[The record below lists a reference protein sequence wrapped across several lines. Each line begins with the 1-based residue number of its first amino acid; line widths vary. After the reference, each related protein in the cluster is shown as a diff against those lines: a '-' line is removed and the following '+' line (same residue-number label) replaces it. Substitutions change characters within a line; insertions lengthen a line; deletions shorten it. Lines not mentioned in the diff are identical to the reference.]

1 MCGRAK
7 PRADK
12 NRGPCARETPKNNR
26 MNEDIDNFLTGQLA
40 HWPTA
45 QHNYAALSRVR
56 VKTLDVDGTAFR
68 VQCNPARIISSAARV
83 DERSIRQRAC
93 FLCAAN
99 RPAEQEAIRALEGRY
114 DILVNPFPIFPRH
127 LTLAATDH
135 VPQRIAPRLADL
147 LRLARMLPGYT
158 LFYNGPRCGASA
170 PDHAHFQAGSRGF
183 LPIETQWTSLP
194 AERLGGCGH
203 SSLYGLNGDLR
214 RPLVIDTADEAE
226 AAALFHTVCQAL
238 PVPPGHAEPMLN
250 LLCWYD
256 TPRWVLVLFPRRR
269 HRPSCYDAPGD
280 GRLLCS
286 PASVDMGGVFILP
299 MEKDFERINAADLRQ
314 ILSEVCP
321 SAADFD
327 ELKQQIRS
335 AWAASTSNPLLKEKP

>member
-68 VQCNPARIISSAARV
+68 VQCNPARIVSSAARV

-158 LFYNGPRCGASA
+158 LFYNGPRCGAS
-170 PDHAHFQAGSRGF
+170 FRSRPRPFPGGQ
-183 LPIETQWTSLP
+183 PRLP
-194 AERLGGCGH
+194 AH
-203 SSLYGLNGDLR
+203 
-214 RPLVIDTADEAE
+214 
-226 AAALFHTVCQAL
+226 
-238 PVPPGHAEPMLN
+238 
-250 LLCWYD
+250 
-256 TPRWVLVLFPRRR
+256 
-269 HRPSCYDAPGD
+269 
-280 GRLLCS
+280 
-286 PASVDMGGVFILP
+286 
-299 MEKDFERINAADLRQ
+299 
-314 ILSEVCP
+314 
-321 SAADFD
+321 
-327 ELKQQIRS
+327 
-335 AWAASTSNPLLKEKP
+335 

>member
-1 MCGRAK
+1 
-7 PRADK
+7 
-12 NRGPCARETPKNNR
+12 

-68 VQCNPARIISSAARV
+68 VQCNPARIVSSAARV

-135 VPQRIAPRLADL
+135 VSQRIAPRLADL

-203 SSLYGLNGDLR
+203 SSLYGLNGPAPSAGHRYCRRGGSR
-214 RPLVIDTADEAE
+214 RPVSHGLPSPARAARPRRTDAEPPLLVRH
-226 AAALFHTVCQAL
+226 AALGARPL
-238 PVPPGHAEPMLN
+238 SPPSSP
-250 LLCWYD
+250 
-256 TPRWVLVLFPRRR
+256 PLVL
-269 HRPSCYDAPGD
+269 
-280 GRLLCS
+280 
-286 PASVDMGGVFILP
+286 
-299 MEKDFERINAADLRQ
+299 
-314 ILSEVCP
+314 
-321 SAADFD
+321 
-327 ELKQQIRS
+327 
-335 AWAASTSNPLLKEKP
+335 